1 MPRGP
6 RIDAPGILH
15 HVMARGIER
24 REIFRS
30 DGDREELLDRLGAIC
45 E

>member
-15 HVMARGIER
+15 YVIARGIER

-30 DGDREELLDRLGAIC
+30 DGDREELSSRLGAIC